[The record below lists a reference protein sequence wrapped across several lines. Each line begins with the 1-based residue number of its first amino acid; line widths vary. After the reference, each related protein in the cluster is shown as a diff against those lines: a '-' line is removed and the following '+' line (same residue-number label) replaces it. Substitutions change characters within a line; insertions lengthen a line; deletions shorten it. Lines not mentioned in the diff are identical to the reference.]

1 MKICQFLLGAL
12 IAVPAVAGASGLID
26 LIFGP
31 REVEA
36 ITNTEMTAAG
46 RRIPPA
52 SKSAPQYY
60 IAGSGGYQELGS
72 SIGGRIPPSTEVHKV
87 IVSELA
93 KRGYLPAT
101 PDTPPPT
108 MAMILV
114 WGTLNADLDTS
125 DLNRPGV
132 VHNRR
137 QILRFLG
144 AHQAGLDDSYYDGF
158 TPQVAGLSLV
168 PAEARNILE
177 ASTEDFYVVIVA
189 AYDAETLRTKKP
201 VLLWRTRIATFSRGI
216 DFQEALPAMVA
227 MGGAEFG
234 RATGRPVWQ
243 RADEHFKPEVNP
255 GPVRLMEYLDRVAKP
270 AASGPGK

>member
-1 MKICQFLLGAL
+1 MKIRLILLGAL
-12 IAVPAVAGASGLID
+12 LAVPAAAGASSLID

-36 ITNTEMTAAG
+36 ITNTEMSAAG
-46 RRIPPA
+46 KLLPPA
-52 SKSAPQYY
+52 TKSAPQYY
-60 IAGSGGYQELGS
+60 IAGSGGYQDLGS
-72 SIGGRIPPSTEVHKV
+72 SIGGRIPPQAEVHRV

-108 MAMILV
+108 LALILV
-114 WGTLNADLDTS
+114 WGTLNADRDTS
-125 DLNRPGV
+125 DLDRPGAIR
-132 VHNRR
+132 NRA

-144 AHQAGLDDSYYDGF
+144 ARQAGLDDSYYDGF

-168 PAEARNILE
+168 PAAARNLLE
-177 ASTEDFYVVIVA
+177 ASSEDFYVVIVA

-201 VLLWRTRIATFSRGI
+201 VLLWRTRIATFSRGL

-243 RADEHFKPEVNP
+243 RADEHFRPEVNP
-255 GPVRLMEYLDRVAKP
+255 GPVRLLEYLDRVAKP
-270 AASGPGK
+270 GALSSGK